1 MYSSFV
7 SELVNS
13 SIRQKLYACKD
24 RYFTLYQYYISI
36 QKDIYKSRYIY
47 IYIYIYICVCIYRSL
62 FLAPV
67 KWALLYRCVSSRILF
82 TEWENLKQL
91 KIHLSDR
98 SQNATGRDDII
109 RESSSRQRPPHIRI
123 CTQIKFYLQISWQW
137 FGPCRS
143 AKRWFWWGVILE
155 NSPRPRYT
163 TVTSLQNQ

>member
-13 SIRQKLYACKD
+13 NIRPKLYACKD
-24 RYFTLYQYYISI
+24 RYFTLDTTLHKHREGYESRLYIALSFLHPSNGHYCTVAYPLVFFYGVRKFKI
-36 QKDIYKSRYIY
+36 IKNTFLWSLPKRERSRRHDSGIELP
-47 IYIYIYICVCIYRSL
+47 S
-62 FLAPV
+62 
-67 KWALLYRCVSSRILF
+67 
-82 TEWENLKQL
+82 T
-91 KIHLSDR
+91 
-98 SQNATGRDDII
+98 
-109 RESSSRQRPPHIRI
+109 RPPHIRI

>member
-13 SIRQKLYACKD
+13 NIRPKLYACKD
-24 RYFTLYQYYISI
+24 RYFTLEQHYISI
-36 QKDIYKSRYIY
+36 EKDMNQGCISLSLSFLHPSNGHYCTVAYPLAFFYGVRKFKIIKNTFLWSLPKRERSR
-47 IYIYIYICVCIYRSL
+47 R
-62 FLAPV
+62 
-67 KWALLYRCVSSRILF
+67 
-82 TEWENLKQL
+82 
-91 KIHLSDR
+91 
-98 SQNATGRDDII
+98 RDSGI
-109 RESSSRQRPPHIRI
+109 ELPSTRPPHIRI